1 MSKILIT
8 GASGFIGSFIVEEAL
23 RRGYEVWAGIRST
36 SSREYLQDSR
46 IRFIDLNFGNRER
59 LIGQLHDFRKE
70 FGGWDYVVHNMG
82 ATKVAKPADFDRI
95 NFHFTQNLVE
105 GLRMAG
111 IQPKKFIYMSSLS
124 VCGPFDEVTMQPIQP
139 DYLPQPNTAYG
150 LSKRKAEQYLET
162 LKDFPYVILRPTGVY
177 GPREKDYFLMIKT
190 IKAGFDFG
198 MGHVPQLLS
207 FIYVKDLARVVFLA
221 IESPVTG
228 RSYFISDGKSYLAK
242 DFRELVQRYLPKKRV
257 IAVTLPLHIVK
268 VVSLCAQQWA
278 SLFGNVS
285 TLNADKYKIMKQ
297 RNWLCDISSLQS
309 ELGFVPE
316 YDLSKGLEES
326 IQWYK
331 QQHWL

>member
-23 RRGYEVWAGIRST
+23 RRGYEVWAGIRNT
-36 SSREYLQDSR
+36 SSREYLQDER
-46 IRFIDLNFGNRER
+46 INFVDLNFGNKEK
-59 LIGQLHDFRKE
+59 LIGQLHDCRKD

-82 ATKVAKPADFDRI
+82 ATKVAKSEDFERI
-95 NFHFTQNLVE
+95 NFYFTQNLVE

-111 IQPKKFIYMSSLS
+111 IPPRKFIYMSSLS
-124 VCGPFDEVTMQPIQP
+124 VCGPFDEVTMTPIQA
-139 DYLPQPNTAYG
+139 DFIPQPNTAYG
-150 LSKRKAEQYLET
+150 LSKRKAEQYLEA
-162 LKDFPYVILRPTGVY
+162 LNDFPYIILRPTGVY

-198 MGHVPQLLS
+198 MGKIPQLLS

-221 IESPVTG
+221 MESTVAG
-228 RSYFISDGKSYLAK
+228 RSYFISDGKTYLAK
-242 DFRELVQRYLPKKRV
+242 DFRELVQSYLPKKSV
-257 IAVTLPLHIVK
+257 IAVTLPLGVVK
-268 VVSLCAQQWA
+268 VVSLCAQKWA
-278 SLFGNVS
+278 TLTGNVS

-297 RNWLCDISSLQS
+297 RNWICDISPLQMD
-309 ELGFVPE
+309 LGFEPE
-316 YDLSKGLEES
+316 YDLAKGLDES

>member
-23 RRGYEVWAGIRST
+23 RRGYEVWAGIRNT
-36 SSREYLQDSR
+36 SSREYLQDER
-46 IRFIDLNFGNRER
+46 IKFVDLNFGNKEK
-59 LIGQLHDFRKE
+59 LIGQLHDCRKE

-82 ATKVAKPADFDRI
+82 ATKVAKSEDFERI

-111 IQPKKFIYMSSLS
+111 IPPRKFIYMSSLS
-124 VCGPFDEVTMQPIQP
+124 VCGPFDEVTMTPIQA
-139 DYLPQPNTAYG
+139 DFIPQPNTAYG
-150 LSKRKAEQYLET
+150 LSKRKAEQYLEA
-162 LKDFPYVILRPTGVY
+162 LNDFPYIILRPTGVY

-198 MGHVPQLLS
+198 MGKIPQLLS
-207 FIYVKDLARVVFLA
+207 FLYVKDLARVVFLA
-221 IESPVTG
+221 MESTVAG
-228 RSYFISDGKSYLAK
+228 RSYFISDGKTYLAK
-242 DFRELVQRYLPKKRV
+242 DFRELVQSYLPKKSV
-257 IAVTLPLHIVK
+257 IAVTLPLGVVK
-268 VVSLCAQQWA
+268 VVSLCAQKWA
-278 SLFGNVS
+278 ALTGNVS

-297 RNWLCDISSLQS
+297 RNWICDISPLQMD
-309 ELGFVPE
+309 LGFEPE
-316 YDLSKGLEES
+316 YDLAKGLDES